1 MLIQGQ
7 VLIFPM
13 CKTCKLTSI
22 QILDQE
28 LNLKSTQALKWKTMD
43 ICMHILLL
51 NQYIHIGFVY
61 LTLSWSHSNKLLG
74 SYMCCTIIRLLKTS
88 LKPN

>member
-7 VLIFPM
+7 VLSFQM
-13 CKTCKLTSI
+13 CRTCNSTCIKI
-22 QILDQE
+22 MDQE
-28 LNLKSTQALKWKTMD
+28 LNLKSTQTLKWKTVD

-61 LTLSWSHSNKLLG
+61 LTLS
-74 SYMCCTIIRLLKTS
+74 
-88 LKPN
+88 